1 MLTAAG
7 RPGGSRADKILS
19 ALADPTRR
27 QLLGELADRGTATAT
42 RLARQLPITRQAV
55 VKHLAVLSR
64 AGLVSSH
71 RDGREVRYAPQPDGL
86 AATAQWLAALAAE
99 WDVRLREI
107 KRIAELPGEPER

>member
-1 MLTAAG
+1 MTAAG
-7 RPGGSRADKILS
+7 RPGGARADEILA

-27 QLLGELADRGTATAT
+27 QLLSELAARGSGTAT
-42 RLARQLPITRQAV
+42 RLAQQLPITRQAV

-71 RDGREVRYAPQPDGL
+71 RDGREVHYAPQPDGL

-107 KRIAELPGEPER
+107 KRLAED